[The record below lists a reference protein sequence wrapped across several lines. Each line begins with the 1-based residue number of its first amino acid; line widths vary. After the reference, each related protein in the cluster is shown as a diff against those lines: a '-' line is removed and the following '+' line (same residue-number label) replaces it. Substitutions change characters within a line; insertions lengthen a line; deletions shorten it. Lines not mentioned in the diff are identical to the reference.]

1 MSRVK
6 LAIGVALLGV
16 VMTAAAVAIAG
27 GGKGAGARLDGA
39 QEVPTVL
46 TDGSGKLKLKINK
59 SAETIDFVLRYADL
73 EGATVQQAHIH
84 VGAEHTA
91 GQVVAFF
98 CGGAKPACPPSPATV
113 TGTIAATDVIPRR
126 DQGVE
131 DFDDLVEAIRKGLTY
146 ANVHTDKS
154 PAGEVRGQIE
164 SNGKGHKGRDRD
176 DDSDDRGGRGGD
188 SDSD

>member
-6 LAIGVALLGV
+6 LAVAVGLLGAV
-16 VMTAAAVAIAG
+16 ISAGAVAIAG
-27 GGKGAGARLDGA
+27 GGGDRASARLNGF

-46 TDGSGKLKLKINK
+46 TDGSGKVKLRINDT
-59 SAETIDFVLRYADL
+59 ARTIDFVLRYEDL

-84 VGAEHTA
+84 IGARHTA
-91 GQVVAFF
+91 GQVSVFF

-113 TGTIAATDVIPRR
+113 QGTITAADVIPRR

-131 DFDDLVEAIRKGLTY
+131 TFEDLTEAIRKGITY

-154 PAGEVRGQIE
+154 PAGEIRGQI
-164 SNGKGHKGRDRD
+164 SAKNGHKG
-176 DDSDDRGGRGGD
+176 DRGKGRHD
-188 SDSD
+188 NDTDTDD